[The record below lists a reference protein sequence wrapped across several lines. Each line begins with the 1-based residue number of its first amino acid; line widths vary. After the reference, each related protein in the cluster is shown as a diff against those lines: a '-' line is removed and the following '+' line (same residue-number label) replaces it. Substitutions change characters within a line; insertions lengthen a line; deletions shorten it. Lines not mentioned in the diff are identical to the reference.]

1 MAQIAWAEPALSDL
15 HEIAEYIAL
24 DKVDAASDLVE
35 KVFTSVERLE
45 ANVDRL
51 ESFPEAGR
59 IPPELG
65 SSTRYREL
73 IVGPCRVFYRC
84 DQKIV
89 FILHVMRSERKLR
102 KYLLDDRTL

>member
-1 MAQIAWAEPALSDL
+1 MAQIVWADPALSDL
-15 HEIAEYIAL
+15 REIAEYIAL
-24 DKVDAASDLVE
+24 DKVNAAKDLVE

-45 ANVDRL
+45 A
-51 ESFPEAGR
+51 SPEAGR
-59 IPPELG
+59 IPPELE

-84 DQKIV
+84 DQNIV